1 MTEENRKRLKTY
13 VMAASINNPS
23 KTRAWLGYLATLP
36 EKEQEEELDRA
47 IVERGL
53 ERMALKSDGIGN
65 VGNFKEFGMMVAE
78 ARRNASE
85 GT

>member
-1 MTEENRKRLKTY
+1 MTEENRKRLKDY
-13 VMAASINNPS
+13 VKAAFIDNPS
-23 KTRAWLGYLATLP
+23 KTRAWLEYLVTLP

-65 VGNFKEFGMMVAE
+65 VRNFKKFGMMVAE

-85 GT
+85 ET